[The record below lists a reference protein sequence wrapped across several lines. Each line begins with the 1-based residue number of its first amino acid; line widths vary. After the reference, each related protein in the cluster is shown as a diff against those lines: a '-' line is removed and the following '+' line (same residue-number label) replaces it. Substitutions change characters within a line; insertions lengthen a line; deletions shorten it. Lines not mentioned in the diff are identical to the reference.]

1 MKPSLSHGRT
11 QKFTRVAVAAACL
24 LMCLLS
30 QPASALFIGK
40 LPIWKQPI
48 RGQRLTG
55 VVAVPS
61 SGRAQLVEDHTLGCL
76 VGALVPRR
84 DGLGHCPALT
94 HRQSHLSGLPP
105 ARHLAR

>member
-48 RGQRLTG
+48 
-55 VVAVPS
+55 
-61 SGRAQLVEDHTLGCL
+61 H
-76 VGALVPRR
+76 VGPLAACR
-84 DGLGHCPALT
+84 T
-94 HRQSHLSGLPP
+94 QEFKKLSTFGS
-105 ARHLAR
+105 A